1 MLCYIML
8 RTVDGDGGE
17 VEHTE
22 DVVGLQADPLPE
34 PCGGEGGAPVPTEGA
49 LLLDRDKHVLIGLD
63 PITSDQIRLD

>member
-17 VEHTE
+17 VDLTE

-49 LLLDRDKHVLIGLD
+49 LLLDQD
-63 PITSDQIRLD
+63 